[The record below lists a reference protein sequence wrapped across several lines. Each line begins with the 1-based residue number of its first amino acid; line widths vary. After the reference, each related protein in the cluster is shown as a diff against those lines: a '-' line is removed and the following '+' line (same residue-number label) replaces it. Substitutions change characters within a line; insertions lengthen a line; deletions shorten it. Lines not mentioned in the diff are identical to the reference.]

1 MVTPPTHPFFKL
13 SGSMNIEQV
22 REFTLALP
30 GVTED
35 QPFGD
40 DIITFRL
47 EGKIFV
53 CLWLG
58 GGKHDIKESSEPRLA
73 LKLSP
78 ERNDELREQFA
89 AVTPAW
95 HWNKKHWSDVYYEQ
109 IEDTLVQEWIKES
122 YQLVA
127 SKLPKAVRQKLEL
140 NSQSAR
146 LEYTYPTK
154 SAN

>member
-1 MVTPPTHPFFKL
+1 
-13 SGSMNIEQV
+13 MNIEQV
-22 REFTLALP
+22 RNYTLSLP
-30 GVTED
+30 SVTED

-58 GGKHDIKESSEPRLA
+58 GGKHDMRDSAPRFA

-78 ERNDELREQFA
+78 ERNEELREKFS

-95 HWNKKHWSDVYYEQ
+95 HWNKKHWSDVYFEQ
-109 IEDTLVQEWIKES
+109 LEEPLVEEWIRES
-122 YQLVA
+122 YNLIV
-127 SKLPKAVRQKLEL
+127 SKLPKIIRQK
-140 NSQSAR
+140 
-146 LEYTYPTK
+146 YI
-154 SAN
+154 

>member
-1 MVTPPTHPFFKL
+1 
-13 SGSMNIEQV
+13 MNIEQV
-22 REFTLALP
+22 RECALSLY

-47 EGKIFV
+47 EGKIFA

-58 GGKHDIKESSEPRLA
+58 GGKHDMKDAAPRVA
-73 LKLSP
+73 LKLP
-78 ERNDELREQFA
+78 PDRNEELRGQYSA
-89 AVTPAW
+89 ITPAW

-109 IEDTLVQEWIKES
+109 FEDALVEAVMRDA

-127 SKLPKAVRQKLEL
+127 SKLPKTIRQKYM
-140 NSQSAR
+140 S
-146 LEYTYPTK
+146 
-154 SAN
+154 

>member
-1 MVTPPTHPFFKL
+1 
-13 SGSMNIEQV
+13 MNIEEV
-22 REFTLALP
+22 RDYALSLP

-40 DIITFRL
+40 DIVTFRL

-58 GGKHDIKESSEPRLA
+58 GGRHDMKDSRPRLA

-78 ERNDELREQFA
+78 DRNVALRAQYE

-95 HWNKKHWSDVYYEQ
+95 HWNKKHWSDVYYGQLEKA
-109 IEDTLVQEWIKES
+109 LVEEWIKES
-122 YQLVA
+122 YRLVA
-127 SKLPKAVRQKLEL
+127 SKLPKVVRMKYIQ
-140 NSQSAR
+140 
-146 LEYTYPTK
+146 
-154 SAN
+154 

>member
-1 MVTPPTHPFFKL
+1 
-13 SGSMNIEQV
+13 MNIEQV
-22 REFTLALP
+22 REYTLSLP

-58 GGKHDIKESSEPRLA
+58 SDQYNMRDSEPRLA
-73 LKLSP
+73 MKLSP
-78 ERNDELREQFA
+78 DRNEELREKFS

-109 IEDTLVQEWIKES
+109 LDESQVMEWIKES
-122 YQLVA
+122 HQLIA
-127 SKLPKAVRQKLEL
+127 SKLPKAIRQKYIL
-140 NSQSAR
+140 
-146 LEYTYPTK
+146 
-154 SAN
+154 

>member
-1 MVTPPTHPFFKL
+1 
-13 SGSMNIEQV
+13 MNIEQV
-22 REFTLALP
+22 RDYTLSLS

-58 GGKHDIKESSEPRLA
+58 GGKYDIKDSDPRLA

-78 ERNDELREQFA
+78 ERNEELREKFS

-109 IEDTLVQEWIKES
+109 IDDALVQEWIEES
-122 YQLVA
+122 YLLVA
-127 SKLPKAVRQKLEL
+127 SKLPKAIRQKYI
-140 NSQSAR
+140 QR
-146 LEYTYPTK
+146 
-154 SAN
+154 